1 MPKLPMIT
9 AKTIIQ
15 FLTHLGFE
23 LVRQKGSHK
32 FFRHP
37 DGRTAMVPDHPG
49 EDLGRGI
56 LRKILNDIEVTRED
70 FLNWLSK

>member
-1 MPKLPMIT
+1 M
-9 AKTIIQ
+9 
-15 FLTHLGFE
+15 
-23 LVRQKGSHK
+23 GSHK
-32 FFRHP
+32 FFKHP
-37 DGRTAMVPDHPG
+37 DGRTATIPDHPG

>member
-1 MPKLPMIT
+1 MPKLPIIT

-15 FLTHLGFE
+15 FLIHLDFE
-23 LVRQKGSHK
+23 FVRQKGSHK
-32 FFRHP
+32 FFRHS
-37 DGRTAMVPDHPG
+37 DGRTATVPDHPG

-70 FLNWLSK
+70 FLNWLSN